1 MGKWSRHI
9 LSFQITTMSDMR
21 KMFMGSENSVHSLR
35 RILIVQTSISLE
47 SRLYP
52 HQETKILNN
61 FVSSNDVRFVS
72 SLDKVRLHE
81 DW

>member
-1 MGKWSRHI
+1 MIQTNFK
-9 LSFQITTMSDMR
+9 FSDYNYVRYEKNVHGFR
-21 KMFMGSENSVHSLR
+21 KFCPQSKKNSNCS
-35 RILIVQTSISLE
+35 TSISLE

-72 SLDKVRLHE
+72 SLDKVRSHE
-81 DW
+81 D